1 MQYRTSGER
10 ASTAEILEVCKRLS
24 DDLTLDNLSR
34 PQLVTL
40 CRFMGV
46 NAFGTDS
53 FLRYILRR
61 QTQEIKADD
70 KVIILT
76 VWRMYHCR

>member
-1 MQYRTSGER
+1 
-10 ASTAEILEVCKRLS
+10 LDVCRRFS

-46 NAFGTDS
+46 NAFGTDN
-53 FLRYILRR
+53 FLRFVLRR
-61 QTQEIKADD
+61 QMRGISSDD
-70 KVIILT
+70 RVRFWIPIHDLPQNYYNPTLPIALKF
-76 VWRMYHCR
+76 R